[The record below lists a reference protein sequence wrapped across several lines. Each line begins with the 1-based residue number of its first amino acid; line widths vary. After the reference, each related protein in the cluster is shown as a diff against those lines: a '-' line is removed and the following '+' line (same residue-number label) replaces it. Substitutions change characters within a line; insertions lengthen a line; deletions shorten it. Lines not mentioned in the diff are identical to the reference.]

1 MIQPQDYVTEIVEA
15 SKEAKVKQIT
25 DAYEQEAAALKKTLQ
40 RAKQIKVELVDITEA
55 YQKNV
60 LERTDELEQLG
71 QFSGEQSNV
80 FSKKILE
87 LSELVPPI
95 DLQASI
101 K

>member
-1 MIQPQDYVTEIVEA
+1 MVEA
-15 SKEAKVKQIT
+15 GKEAKIKQIT
-25 DAYEQEAAALKKTLQ
+25 DAYEQEAAAAKKTLQ

-71 QFSGEQSNV
+71 QFSGEQSKV